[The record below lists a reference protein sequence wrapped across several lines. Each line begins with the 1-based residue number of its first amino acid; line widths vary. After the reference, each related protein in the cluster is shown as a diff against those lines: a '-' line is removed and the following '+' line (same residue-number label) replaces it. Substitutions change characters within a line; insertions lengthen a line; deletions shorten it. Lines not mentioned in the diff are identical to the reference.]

1 MTYEGVPVGEY
12 VADITVQGTV
22 ILELKATD
30 ALSKAHEMQLVHY
43 LTATGL
49 DVGLCSLWR
58 RATAVQTQAPPTPDR
73 TRGVVTA
80 APPS

>member
-1 MTYEGVPVGEY
+1 MYEGVPVGEY

-22 ILELKATD
+22 ILELKASD

-49 DVGLCSLWR
+49 DVGLLLNFGAER
-58 RATAVQTQAPPTPDR
+58 LQFKRKHRLPRTAPAEL
-73 TRGVVTA
+73 
-80 APPS
+80 